1 MPGANLPNRYFYP
14 NITICHKNKN
24 IALLQIFPRQRAF
37 ILHRLEKLFQINS
50 DYHLLFFKLNK
61 AIHAFIKKTMA
72 RTTHTIATVRLL

>member
-24 IALLQIFPRQRAF
+24 IALLQIFPRRRAF

-50 DYHLLFFKLNK
+50 DYHPLFLKLNI
-61 AIHAFIKKTMA
+61 AIHALTKNSTA